1 MPKIRPYVSQVKTDL
16 PLPSPYEGEVKRSY
30 QFIDGVLYQVEVTVV
45 ASSEDVIVPDSDSSS
60 VPFPSLISEINED
73 IKESSRRWAET
84 HAWPPSPD
92 YSLDQLTNIGKYVR

>member
-45 ASSEDVIVPDSDSSS
+45 ASSEDVIVPEESGSSS
-60 VPFPSLISEINED
+60 VARSELVQKINED
-73 IKESSRRWAET
+73 VRESVREWGESHVWKS
-84 HAWPPSPD
+84 SP
-92 YSLDQLTNIGKYVR
+92 LDPVDIVRYTS